1 MNAVTLTATDL
12 LVEPQGLDRL
22 WSLTSKIEVPLAH
35 VRGATI
41 DPGAVREPKGTRGPG
56 LGLPG
61 RWCGTFHRDGE
72 KIFYNVHAGDDAVV
86 IELNDE
92 DYTRFVL
99 TVDHPRELVDAIN
112 AAVTG

>member
-1 MNAVTLTATDL
+1 MNTVTLTPTEL
-12 LVEPQGLDRL
+12 IVEPQGLDKL
-22 WSLTSKIEVPLAH
+22 WSLTSRIEVTLAH

-61 RWCGTFHRDGE
+61 RWSGTFHRDGE
-72 KIFYNVHAGDDAVV
+72 KTFYNVRAGDEAVV
-86 IELNDE
+86 IELSDE
-92 DYTRFVL
+92 EYARFVL
-99 TVDHPRELVDAIN
+99 SVDRPRELVDAIN